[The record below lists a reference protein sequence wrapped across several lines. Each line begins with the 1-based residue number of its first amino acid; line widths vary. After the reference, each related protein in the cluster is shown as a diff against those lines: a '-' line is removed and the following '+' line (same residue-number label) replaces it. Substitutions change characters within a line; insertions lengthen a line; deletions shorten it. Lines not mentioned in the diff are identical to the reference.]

1 MGGIPTNFTSHVPP
15 VAACAMCGCMGTAWP
30 GGNWIAGLSGF
41 PSWWEWIEPQTAVFP
56 GPKKDISEEST
67 CQQKSGGI
75 FTNQWGPPKKKR
87 WEVGKSSGFFRFFFG
102 RGQGHE
108 ITDLSWPPIDWTRFL
123 FFSFLFGWVCFGKG
137 SPLPAFQL
145 VAENGWLD
153 CYYGI
158 TFPPALALKA
168 GLASAHLTPCCNK
181 GHETSVS
188 KSSQKWT
195 ALKVPKKNTVACQLP
210 VPFLLIH
217 GHGQPLVTDCL
228 THYIDV
234 FRCVL
239 VISWMNSFRRLEK
252 RELGAKS
259 FHKTIGSCPRPLFKK
274 SA

>member
-75 FTNQWGPPKKKR
+75 FTNQWGPPQKKALGSR
-87 WEVGKSSGFFRFFFG
+87 QIIGIFSVFFG

-108 ITDLSWPPIDWTRFL
+108 ITDLPWPPIDWTRFFL
-123 FFSFLFGWVCFGKG
+123 FSFLFGWVCFGKG

-195 ALKVPKKNTVACQLP
+195 ALKVQKKVACLNCQCRFCWFT
-210 VPFLLIH
+210 VMVNH
-217 GHGQPLVTDCL
+217 WSL
-228 THYIDV
+228 T
-234 FRCVL
+234 
-239 VISWMNSFRRLEK
+239 
-252 RELGAKS
+252 A
-259 FHKTIGSCPRPLFKK
+259 
-274 SA
+274 

>member
-1 MGGIPTNFTSHVPP
+1 MRMN
-15 VAACAMCGCMGTAWP
+15 GTAN
-30 GGNWIAGLSGF
+30 GCFSQDLY
-41 PSWWEWIEPQTAVFP
+41 
-56 GPKKDISEEST
+56 DISEVST
-67 CQQKSGGI
+67 NIWRNSYKSM
-75 FTNQWGPPKKKR
+75 GPPWSKL
-87 WEVGKSSGFFRFFFG
+87 WEVDKSSGFFRLFFGARNHGSALTSHRLDPFFFFVSF
-102 RGQGHE
+102 RVSLLRKR
-108 ITDLSWPPIDWTRFL
+108 ITASSVSTRCRKRL
-123 FFSFLFGWVCFGKG
+123 AGLLLC
-137 SPLPAFQL
+137 
-145 VAENGWLD
+145 
-153 CYYGI
+153 I

-168 GLASAHLTPCCNK
+168 GLASAYLTPCCNK

-217 GHGQPLVTDCL
+217 SHGQPLVTDCL

-239 VISWMNSFRRLEK
+239 GTSWMNSFRRLEK

-259 FHKTIGSCPRPLFKK
+259 FHKTIGSCPRPLFRK

>member
-1 MGGIPTNFTSHVPP
+1 MSTKNRAEFLQIN
-15 VAACAMCGCMGTAWP
+15 
-30 GGNWIAGLSGF
+30 
-41 PSWWEWIEPQTAVFP
+41 
-56 GPKKDISEEST
+56 GP
-67 CQQKSGGI
+67 
-75 FTNQWGPPKKKR
+75 PPKKKR

-123 FFSFLFGWVCFGKG
+123 FLSFLFGWVCFGKG

-239 VISWMNSFRRLEK
+239 VTSWMNSFRRLEK

>member
-75 FTNQWGPPKKKR
+75 FTNQWGPPKKKALGSR
-87 WEVGKSSGFFRFFFG
+87 QIIGIFSVFFWAGAGSRNHGSVLTSHRLDPFSFFFVSF
-102 RGQGHE
+102 RVSLLRKR
-108 ITDLSWPPIDWTRFL
+108 ITASSVSTR
-123 FFSFLFGWVCFGKG
+123 CGKR
-137 SPLPAFQL
+137 LA
-145 VAENGWLD
+145 D

-239 VISWMNSFRRLEK
+239 VTSWMNSFRRLEK